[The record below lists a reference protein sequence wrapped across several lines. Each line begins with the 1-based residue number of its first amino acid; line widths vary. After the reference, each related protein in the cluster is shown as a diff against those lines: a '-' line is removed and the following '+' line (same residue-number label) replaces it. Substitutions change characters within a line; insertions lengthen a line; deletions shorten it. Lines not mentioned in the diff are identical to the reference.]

1 MGQSR
6 ARSGPDRSNFNGL
19 LWGRPGAAAQRPPPD
34 AGRRPIPG
42 AGGQA
47 QASATW
53 FAICR
58 SHTSIRSRMM
68 RTAPAG
74 APGLASIHSWPARTT
89 STPGA

>member
-1 MGQSR
+1 M
-6 ARSGPDRSNFNGL
+6 
-19 LWGRPGAAAQRPPPD
+19 AAVPVGVEERTASATREPC
-34 AGRRPIPG
+34 
-42 AGGQA
+42 GGQP

-53 FAICR
+53 FAIWR

-74 APGLASIHSWPARTT
+74 ASGWASIHSWPARTT